1 MCEDALTIKQTS
13 GTSTVTGGGAKGA
26 EDKVIQHNGGGTLI
40 IKDFFV
46 QDFGKL
52 WRSCGNCKS
61 GQTKRVV
68 EISGVVA
75 KDGKLLAGANENYGG
90 KLNHICGPLLT
101 SANLNTDYL

>member
-1 MCEDALTIKQTS
+1 MWWEDVCEDALTILQSS
-13 GTSTVTGGGAKGA
+13 GTSTVTGGGARGA
-26 EDKVIQHNGGGTLI
+26 EDKVIQHNGGGKLI

-61 GQTKRVV
+61 GQTKREV

-75 KDGKLLAGANENYGG
+75 KDGNLLAGANENYGG
-90 KLNHICGPLLT
+90 AVLDCVE
-101 SANLNTDYL
+101 NLGWPR